1 MKKVIAL
8 STVLAFGALGMAC
21 DGGTAP
27 NGNGNANKPAN
38 TSTPA
43 PVNTAT
49 PATTAPNTN
58 GGTTAPNTNGAP
70 KMNTNTNTDKKP

>member
-8 STVLAFGALGMAC
+8 STVLVFGALGMAC

-27 NGNGNANKPAN
+27 NANNGNTKMN

-58 GGTTAPNTNGAP
+58 GSTTAPNTNVKP
-70 KMNTNTNTDKKP
+70 MTNANDNKKP

>member
-8 STVLAFGALGMAC
+8 STVLVFGALGMAC

-27 NGNGNANKPAN
+27 NGNGNTNKPATN
-38 TSTPA
+38 
-43 PVNTAT
+43 
-49 PATTAPNTN
+49 ATTAPTVAPPATN
-58 GGTTAPNTNGAP
+58 SNMNTTAPSTNTNAP

>member
-21 DGGTAP
+21 DGAPGTNNS
-27 NGNGNANKPAN
+27 NGNTNKPVN

-49 PATTAPNTN
+49 PATNMNTAPSNANIKPITN
-58 GGTTAPNTNGAP
+58 ANDN
-70 KMNTNTNTDKKP
+70 KKP